1 MKTKTLNLKNKL
13 KDFKLCYTTDELRG
27 ELDSLTEDTQGIFSN
42 NKRMWLHNN
51 DKPKVISQIVEQVT
65 KYFKI
70 SETHPRVCVHYPG
83 DVHIKE
89 QSINIMNRVI
99 ISSIDETPEITISGA
114 SDKINMSN
122 WTAYMTPPMSSS
134 IMSIEFDNS
143 KVMTT
148 VARKGHRAQRKVRHI
163 ENRFIIVIDYI
174 LSDVELNNVSMKLIE
189 QMRSGSEK
197 VR

>member
-1 MKTKTLNLKNKL
+1 MKTKTLNLKGKL
-13 KDFKLCYTTDELRG
+13 KDFKLCYTTDELRE
-27 ELDSLTEDTQGIFSN
+27 ELDSLTEETQGIFSG

-51 DKPKVISQIVEQVT
+51 EKPKIISQIVEQVT
-65 KYFKI
+65 KHFKI
-70 SETHPRVCVHYPG
+70 SETHPRVCMYYPG
-83 DVHIKE
+83 DVYIKE
-89 QSINIMNRVI
+89 QSLNIMNRVI
-99 ISSIDETPEITISGA
+99 ISSIDETPEVTVSGA

-134 IMSIEFDNS
+134 LMTIEFDNS

-148 VARKGHRAQRKVRHI
+148 IARKGHRAQRKVRKI

-189 QMRSGSEK
+189 QMRAGSKK
-197 VR
+197 VQ